1 MEHSM
6 NTNRVGFNKSQL
18 AMACGSALMLTSFL
32 SVAADDVAEDEKN
45 VEVISVV
52 GHKINELT
60 TENNGGALGNR
71 SVLDTPF
78 SVDVISLEDMEIRQ
92 VNTLD
97 SLFSREASVSVD
109 GSAYSAFGNTLRVR
123 GLSLDYTQSFKV
135 NGLSINSFSGELPY
149 EAFEQVTLIKGAT
162 GFMYGMAAP
171 GGIVNY
177 VTKKAKGDAISGN
190 IGYRSDSVFS
200 GHIDASQRFGEDDA
214 YGVRVNLVKE
224 NGDTYLDG
232 GEIDRE
238 TASLAFDAN
247 LTDSLLWTV
256 DLIYNDR
263 LVENSWTYLNNS
275 LESTDSIPD
284 TVSGTR
290 NLAVD
295 GTFDQYKNLIALS
308 SLTWTIND
316 NWQAHLDYDYSK
328 NETRWV
334 KNLAYLLNSEGDFD
348 IALYEQY
355 FDVNYAQIQGVLSGE
370 VDTGSFT
377 HHLVIGATHQKA
389 TTYRND
395 GGDYGRLVTWDYGT
409 DNLFNDVD
417 LPSYSADLQKDTKV
431 AWIDT
436 QDSLFISDFIQLND
450 QWEALIGI
458 RSNGIEH
465 IPSSYFS
472 SHEHYDDTA
481 ITPTFALMFKPDAET
496 TYYASYVESIEG
508 QTSTVGDSYENADE
522 LLAPLESLQYE
533 LGMKTAGDGWSVTS
547 ALFRIERGATLVT
560 EDNYLVQEGIT
571 IYQGFEFS
579 GALDVTENLS
589 LYGDAMLL
597 DTEYDKTSDDTL
609 GNRVA
614 GTPKQ
619 QFSLQTNYNVG
630 AVPGLTVN
638 LGAKYHGRT
647 TLDSNNYWELP
658 SYTVVYGG
666 GSYSTTVNDIP
677 LTLIGTIDNL
687 FDKEYW
693 AAADSYGGLRI
704 GEPRTI
710 ALKVKMDF

>member
-1 MEHSM
+1 M
-6 NTNRVGFNKSQL
+6 NNSRLGFKKSQL
-18 AMACGSALMLTSFL
+18 TLACSAALILTSVSSF
-32 SVAADDVAEDEKN
+32 AADEITKDDEKSI
-45 VEVISVV
+45 EVISIV
-52 GHKINELT
+52 GHKINELS

-149 EAFEQVTLIKGAT
+149 EAFEKVTLLKGST

-177 VTKKAKGDAISGN
+177 ETKRASGDFANAS
-190 IGYRSDSVFS
+190 IGYRSDSVLS
-200 GHIDASQRFGEDDA
+200 GHIDASRRFGDNDD

-224 NGDTYLDG
+224 KGDTYIDG
-232 GEIDRE
+232 GSIDRE
-238 TASLAFDAN
+238 TASLAFDTN
-247 LTDSLLWTV
+247 LTDSLTWTV

-263 LVENSWTYLNNS
+263 FVENSWTYLNNS
-275 LESTDSIPD
+275 LDSTDSLPD

-295 GTFDQYKNLIALS
+295 GTFDKYKNMIALT
-308 SLTWTIND
+308 SLNWTIND
-316 NWQAHLDYDYSK
+316 NWEAHIDYDYSK

-334 KNLAYLLNSEGDFD
+334 KNLDYLLNSEGDFNV
-348 IALYEQY
+348 ALYEQY
-355 FDVNYAQIQGVLSGE
+355 FDVAYSQIQGILSGD
-370 VDTGSFT
+370 VQTGSIT
-377 HHLVIGATHQKA
+377 HNIVIGATHQKA

-395 GGDYGRLVTWDYGT
+395 GGDYGRLVTFNYGN
-409 DNLFNDVD
+409 DNLFDDVV
-417 LPSYSADLQKDTKV
+417 LPTYSAELQKDVRV

-436 QDSLFISDFIQLND
+436 QDSVFVSDFIQLND
-450 QWEALIGI
+450 EWEALVGV

-465 IPSSYFS
+465 TPSEYFS
-472 SHEHYDDTA
+472 SHDHYDDTA
-481 ITPTFALMFKPDAET
+481 VTPTFALMFKPNADT

-508 QTSTVGDSYENADE
+508 QTSTVGESYENADE
-522 LLAPLESLQYE
+522 MLEPLESLQYE
-533 LGMKTAGDGWSVTS
+533 LGMKTSGNGWSITS

-560 EDNYLVQEGIT
+560 DDNYLVQEGIS
-571 IYQGFEFS
+571 IYQGLEFS
-579 GALDVTENLS
+579 GAVDITENLA

-597 DTEYDKTSDDTL
+597 DTEYDKTSDSTE

-619 QFSLQTNYNVG
+619 QFTVQTNYNVA

-638 LGAKYHGRT
+638 LGAKFHGRT

-666 GSYSTTVNDIP
+666 GSYTTKVNNVP
-677 LTLIGTIDNL
+677 VTLIGSVDNL

-693 AAADSYGGLRI
+693 AAADSSGGLRI
-704 GEPRTI
+704 GEPRTV
-710 ALKVKMDF
+710 AFKVKVDF